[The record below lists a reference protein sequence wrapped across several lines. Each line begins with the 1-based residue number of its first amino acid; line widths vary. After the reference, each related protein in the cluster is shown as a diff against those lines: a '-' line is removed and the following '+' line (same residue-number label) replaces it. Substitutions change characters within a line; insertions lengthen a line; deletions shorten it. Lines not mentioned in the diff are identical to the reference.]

1 MQRGGGG
8 EEEEEV
14 EEGEEVEEV
23 EVEATSEKKSEKKK
37 KSIGN
42 IFVDGFFVGMFRS
55 SSSCRFLESHLLTPL
70 SKFRIKRCCR
80 DG

>member
-1 MQRGGGG
+1 M
-8 EEEEEV
+8 

-23 EVEATSEKKSEKKK
+23 EVEATSEKKSEKK

-70 SKFRIKRCCR
+70 STFRIKRCCR

>member
-1 MQRGGGG
+1 M
-8 EEEEEV
+8 

-23 EVEATSEKKSEKKK
+23 EVEATSEKKSEKK

-55 SSSCRFLESHLLTPL
+55 SSSC
-70 SKFRIKRCCR
+70 
-80 DG
+80 